1 MAQGRKEEAE
11 EILRKLMQQ
20 RGFYPM
26 VAAQRLG
33 VEYPLQVDQ
42 APAADNSVVQG
53 PEMARARADVLGLD
67 NRRAASGPT

>member
-42 APAADNSVVQG
+42 ARRRTIAWCRG
-53 PEMARARADVLGLD
+53 RRWRAC
-67 NRRAASGPT
+67 AS